1 MPEIERLRD
10 LVNGD
15 EWLTYR
21 GRYLN
26 ATLLLEV
33 GADAYLIRIHNGEI
47 ESVSRGPFVM
57 PRWTFALRA
66 SMEAWEKFCQPRP
79 EPGYHDVLAMVK
91 FKTLKLDGDQHP
103 FMSNLLYFKDVLACL
118 RGATR

>member
-1 MPEIERLRD
+1 MHGIERLRE
-10 LVNGD
+10 LVNSD

-21 GRYLN
+21 GRYLDT
-26 ATLLLEV
+26 TLLLEV
-33 GADAYLIRIHNGEI
+33 GADDYLIRIHNGEI

-57 PRWTFALRA
+57 PRWTFALKA
-66 SMEAWEKFCQPRP
+66 SEQAWEKFWQPRP

-91 FKTLKLDGDQHP
+91 FKTLELEGDQHP

-118 RGATR
+118 RGSAQ